1 MTRKHNLSVLSRV
14 AAGAVILMLA
24 ACSTESTSE
33 PIPLSA
39 LNGVWSPTRPE
50 VPGLSYE
57 FSLALNGDA
66 LSGTGQWAVGSQSG
80 TVTVTGSLSGE
91 TVTLDLTLGHEQS
104 GTLPFLIEH
113 FSGGLKSAT
122 TLSGTFTASSGSGTQ
137 SYTKIGG

>member
-1 MTRKHNLSVLSRV
+1 MTRKHNLAGLRRV
-14 AAGAVILMLA
+14 AVAAVILMVA
-24 ACSTESTSE
+24 ACSTESASE

-50 VPGLSYE
+50 VPGLSYQ
-57 FSLALNGDA
+57 FSLVLNGDA

-80 TVTVTGSLSGE
+80 TVAVTGLVSGQ
-91 TVTLDLTLGHEQS
+91 TVTLDLTLGHEQP

-122 TLSGTFTASSGSGTQ
+122 RLSGTFTASSGSGTQ